1 MDQEKNMKLYKI
13 MAKAGGSIN
22 KEYNLK
28 FPPRQ
33 YLLEMSK
40 IESDFD
46 QEIKYFKKYQEGN

>member
-1 MDQEKNMKLYKI
+1 MKLYKI